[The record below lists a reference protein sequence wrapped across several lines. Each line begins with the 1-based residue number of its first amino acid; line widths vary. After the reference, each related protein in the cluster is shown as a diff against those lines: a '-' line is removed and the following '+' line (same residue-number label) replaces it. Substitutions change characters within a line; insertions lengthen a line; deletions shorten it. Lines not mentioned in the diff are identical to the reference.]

1 MKGQVFK
8 RSLIKTQHFE
18 QRHGMTVSL
27 FNIYQTPHIM
37 DLVTCS
43 RYVKGLGTLFFNG
56 SCTEGIP
63 FLPKV
68 VYQRVVP
75 LGGAF
80 PYKTSLN
87 THQALNTHQCISTA
101 VFFNLFK
108 TLSIGPAPMIESAN
122 SFSSDQRFALTWLSQ
137 PR

>member
-8 RSLIKTQHFE
+8 RSLIKIQHFE

-27 FNIYQTPHIM
+27 CNIYQTPHIM

-87 THQALNTHQCISTA
+87 IHQAFCSAQVL
-101 VFFNLFK
+101 
-108 TLSIGPAPMIESAN
+108 LS
-122 SFSSDQRFALTWLSQ
+122 SSIYLR
-137 PR
+137 P

>member
-1 MKGQVFK
+1 M
-8 RSLIKTQHFE
+8 I
-18 QRHGMTVSL
+18 VSL

-56 SCTEGIP
+56 SCTKEVP

-68 VYQRVVP
+68 VYQRVGP

-80 PYKTSLN
+80 PYITLLN
-87 THQALNTHQCISTA
+87 THRAFC
-101 VFFNLFK
+101 
-108 TLSIGPAPMIESAN
+108 SA
-122 SFSSDQRFALTWLSQ
+122 
-137 PR
+137 